1 MVTPNYIRELL
12 RYYKKKQTSLRVII
26 SVEGSLLI
34 KNILI
39 TVAREQFPFNPRFL
53 GPLIYHALVFI
64 NP

>member
-34 KNILI
+34 KNILT
-39 TVAREQFPFNPRFL
+39 TVALGNNFL
-53 GPLIYHALVFI
+53 LTPVF
-64 NP
+64 